1 MMTCLS
7 CSDSQPMFHAASVT
21 GVTYSITDTQSSHRC
36 PCKQVQ
42 RSTRGTNFT
51 TYVSYSAVNI
61 SVIAKNAVGFSP
73 TAVASVGQIQKV
85 DLKSECT
92 CVHACS
98 SGIVC
103 IYPAGCTFGHFQ
115 LLLLFFLTS
124 LWQNSTGWETEK
136 EKLPGAVRVSGRR
149 LEAGW
154 SYQFNKEKE

>member
-1 MMTCLS
+1 MLLDTNTQSGCKMLSKGASSRSKIHHFFQLRWHLMMTCLS
-7 CSDSQPMFHAASVT
+7 CSDSQPMFRAASVE

-42 RSTRGTNFT
+42 HRIRGTHFT

-73 TAVASVGQIQKV
+73 TAVTSVGHIETV

-92 CVHACS
+92 RVHACS

-103 IYPAGCTFGHFQ
+103 TYPAGCTFGHFQ

-124 LWQNSTGWETEK
+124 L
-136 EKLPGAVRVSGRR
+136 
-149 LEAGW
+149 
-154 SYQFNKEKE
+154 